1 MLLLSPPLVNTPSS
15 TTSSPSFI
23 TANELDVGQL
33 IGKGG
38 FASAVYRARCRRSGG
53 GKEQHIA
60 LKIVD
65 IRQKKNNNKSVARR
79 RSDEEEEE
87 SGGGGL
93 GTQASNRISA
103 EVKVHN
109 GLLHPSIVEMLAW
122 FRDDRFVYVALEL
135 CEGGDMHAALRSQG
149 PFSEAYIASI
159 TGQIVSGLLYLHDTC
174 GIVHRDLKLSNILL
188 SGDGRRAKI
197 SDFGLAADIRDG
209 MMRRTLCGTPNY
221 MAPEI
226 ALRQP
231 YGSSVDLWSIGCL
244 IFAMFIGRAP
254 FQGKTARDT
263 LENVVRG
270 VYDNLSIEEISPEA
284 ENAVVGLLDPDPMSR
299 MRLKDLQEHP
309 FLYLPLHH
317 EIPVHSKKDPL
328 ATPIQGFH
336 STPNSVGTTVV
347 SPVSTLDH
355 VIDDS
360 LSTTTDQRMVSCA
373 PRCLDTTEDLT
384 PSTIELP
391 HLKHQHILTE
401 GNMSTTVEKQE
412 KDGGHEKQQQSRG
425 KTASDT
431 LYLKGE
437 PFPSEDDAICS
448 TSTACSS
455 SEEYFGPR
463 MVGGGYENSIRLPAN
478 NGVRRRRRKFQQH
491 IPRHNHSG
499 YSRGRRHIRSRRVG
513 VGGRRKVS
521 AAPIKR
527 KELDNVR
534 QETAQPFSSIVRV
547 EKEEDHHCPNDQMA
561 LLQRSSRHDHPKPL
575 MTTTT
580 IPVTVGEDSTCR
592 SRIRGGSLED
602 KANHLPVNEKD
613 LEEDSACALNRV
625 NLSRLSS
632 CTFSS
637 ENASFSISP
646 GGSAVVF
653 MKNTGKYVHNTPS
666 LLKRVLDG

>member
-1 MLLLSPPLVNTPSS
+1 MLPPSPQLVNTPSS
-15 TTSSPSFI
+15 TTSSSSFI

-38 FASAVYRARCRRSGG
+38 FASAVYRARCRRAGG

-65 IRQKKNNNKSVARR
+65 IRQEWKNSKSVLRR
-79 RSDEEEEE
+79 RRPDEEEEE
-87 SGGGGL
+87 SGDGL

-103 EVKVHN
+103 EIKIHN

-122 FRDDRFVYVALEL
+122 FRDNRFAYVALEL
-135 CEGGDMHAALRSQG
+135 CEGGDLHAALRSQG
-149 PFSEAYIASI
+149 PFSETYVASL

-197 SDFGLAADIRDG
+197 SDFGLAADISDR

-221 MAPEI
+221 MAPEV

-231 YGSSVDLWSIGCL
+231 YDSAVDLWSIGCL

-254 FQGKTARDT
+254 FQGKTAHDT

-270 VYDNLSIEEISPEA
+270 VYDKLSIEEVSPEA
-284 ENAVVGLLDPDPMSR
+284 ENAVVRLLDTDPMNR
-299 MRLKDLQEHP
+299 MRLEDLQEHP

-317 EIPVHSKKDPL
+317 ETPVHSKKDRL

-336 STPNSVGTTVV
+336 SSPDSVATTVV
-347 SPVSTLDH
+347 SPASTLPH

-360 LSTTTDQRMVSCA
+360 LSVTANQRMVSCA

-391 HLKHQHILTE
+391 HFKQQHVMP
-401 GNMSTTVEKQE
+401 GDHMPATVEKQE
-412 KDGGHEKQQQSRG
+412 KEGGRKQQQQLREQ
-425 KTASDT
+425 TTSDT

-437 PFPSEDDAICS
+437 PFPNEVMHPVDEDDATPS
-448 TSTACSS
+448 TSPVCSS
-455 SEEYFGPR
+455 SDEYFGQ
-463 MVGGGYENSIRLPAN
+463 MVVGDGYENSMSLAGNDGIR
-478 NGVRRRRRKFQQH
+478 RRRRRKFQQH
-491 IPRHNHSG
+491 IPRLNHSG
-499 YSRGRRHIRSRRVG
+499 YSRGRRYNRRHRVG
-513 VGGRRKVS
+513 VRGRRKVS
-521 AAPIKR
+521 AAPIKC
-527 KELDNVR
+527 KELDNV
-534 QETAQPFSSIVRV
+534 QETAQFFSPSIVRD
-547 EKEEDHHCPNDQMA
+547 EKKEDHCPHDRTPLPQH
-561 LLQRSSRHDHPKPL
+561 SSRHHHPKPL

-580 IPVTVGEDSTCR
+580 PVTVVEDYKCR
-592 SRIRGGSLED
+592 SRIRGGFLED
-602 KANHLPVNEKD
+602 KTTHSPVNEKD
-613 LEEDSACALNRV
+613 LEEDSECTLNRV

-653 MKNTGKYVHNTPS
+653 IKDTGKYVHNALS
-666 LLKRVLDG
+666 LS